1 MVTGMIAILR
11 GTLQEKHPNQA
22 IVMCQ
27 GVGYDVQIPVTT
39 YSALP
44 AAGAEVTL
52 RVHTHVREDA
62 LVLYGFA
69 SAEEKALFEK
79 LITVTGV
86 GPKLAITILSG
97 LPALELAG
105 ILRAGEVAHLTRIPG
120 VGKKTAER
128 LILELRDKIAF
139 GAAPAATGAAAASGA
154 PRALSALEQDCV
166 SALVN
171 LGGRPGEAE
180 TAVRKALDESGGG
193 DFEALFRRALQ
204 LMR

>member
-1 MVTGMIAILR
+1 MIALLR
-11 GTLQEKHPNQA
+11 GILEEKHPNQA
-22 IVMCQ
+22 IVVCQ
-27 GVGYDVQIPVTT
+27 GVGYDVAIPVTT
-39 YSALP
+39 FSTLP
-44 AAGAEVTL
+44 ALGEEVTL

-69 SAEEKALFEK
+69 TVEEKALFEK

-97 LPALELAG
+97 VPARELAG
-105 ILRAGEVAHLTRIPG
+105 IIRTGEVAQLTRIPG
-120 VGKKTAER
+120 IGKKTAER
-128 LILELRDKIAF
+128 LVLELRDKIDF
-139 GAAPAATGAAAASGA
+139 GAAPAASAGQPAA
-154 PRALSALEQDCV
+154 RALSGLEQDCV

-171 LGGRPGEAE
+171 LGGKAEAAE
-180 TAVRKALDESGGG
+180 TAVRKAAAETGSE

>member
-1 MVTGMIAILR
+1 MIALLR
-11 GTLQEKHPNQA
+11 GILEEKHPNQA
-22 IVMCQ
+22 IVVCQ
-27 GVGYDVQIPVTT
+27 GVGYDVAIPVTT
-39 YSALP
+39 FSTLP
-44 AAGAEVTL
+44 AMGEEVTL

-69 SAEEKALFEK
+69 TVEEKALFEK

-97 LPALELAG
+97 VPARELAG
-105 ILRAGEVAHLTRIPG
+105 IIRTGEVAQLTRIPG
-120 VGKKTAER
+120 IGKKTAER
-128 LILELRDKIAF
+128 LVLELRDKIDF
-139 GAAPAATGAAAASGA
+139 GAAPAASAGQPAA
-154 PRALSALEQDCV
+154 RALSGLEQDCV

-171 LGGRPGEAE
+171 LGGKAEAAE
-180 TAVRKALDESGGG
+180 TAVRKAAAETGSE